1 MEEWKY
7 VIINDI
13 TLTAS
18 HVLSVV
24 VFFVKLI
31 NE

>member
-1 MEEWKY
+1 MRIDIE
-7 VIINDI
+7 IINKS

-24 VFFVKLI
+24 MFFVKLI
-31 NE
+31 NA